1 MNLNDLKKPENKNI
15 LEKTQ
20 KRGRK
25 PGLKLTCTIRLG
37 LTRAEMDEII
47 KISEERGASY
57 SHTVRSLLKEGG
69 HI

>member
-1 MNLNDLKKPENKNI
+1 MNNLKKPESKNV
-15 LEKTQ
+15 LAKPQ

-25 PGLKLTCTIRLG
+25 PGLKLNCTIRLG

>member
-1 MNLNDLKKPENKNI
+1 MDFKKLKKPESKNV
-15 LEKTQ
+15 LAEKP

-25 PGLKLTCTIRLG
+25 TGRKLSASMRLG
-37 LTRAEMDEII
+37 LTEPEMEKII
-47 KISEERGASY
+47 KLAEERGASY